1 MMTNKTTLKAAAI
14 LWSFMLAGAAWP
26 AAAADVQA
34 VPELA
39 ALLPASIRDAGVL
52 RIAIPDVS
60 RPKVYVENGEIKGM
74 WADLAREMTGVLGI
88 KADLQSV
95 PFSAALPGLQAGRTD
110 ISFGDFYITAA
121 RLEVADFISYWRDF
135 STFVV
140 RADTGYAPA
149 AIADACGHKLGAIAG
164 SVELETLTKNI
175 LTCTEGD
182 VEVSAFPSGSA
193 ALLALSS
200 GRIDAVLTGRGA
212 AASAMAADKSLAV
225 SGELG
230 GGPTSIAIARN
241 DSAGAVGAALKGAL
255 DHMIET
261 GRYKEILDANG
272 TAYGAVT
279 ETNVYTVTSEPPK
292 YGF

>member
-1 MMTNKTTLKAAAI
+1 M
-14 LWSFMLAGAAWP
+14 
-26 AAAADVQA
+26 
-34 VPELA
+34 
-39 ALLPASIRDAGVL
+39 
-52 RIAIPDVS
+52 
-60 RPKVYVENGEIKGM
+60 
-74 WADLAREMTGVLGI
+74 
-88 KADLQSV
+88 
-95 PFSAALPGLQAGRTD
+95 
-110 ISFGDFYITAA
+110 
-121 RLEVADFISYWRDF
+121 ADFISYWRDF

-140 RADTGYAPA
+140 RGRHRLCACRDR
-149 AIADACGHKLGAIAG
+149 DACGHKLGAIAG

-182 VEVSAFPSGSA
+182 VVSAFPRAARHSGPEQRPHRRRSH
-193 ALLALSS
+193 
-200 GRIDAVLTGRGA
+200 GRGA

-225 SGELG
+225 SGEPG